1 MNFFYTFCSTHTTIG
16 NKYDIETEFLHISL
30 NYAMSI
36 NSPYISIYEW
46 YDKAHEKALPI
57 KHKYI
62 EVNVE
67 KYGKLWYDKNIK
79 AMKDKKFLTLIGIN
93 EEDELEEYVR
103 VVDSKQIKKVVLKVQ
118 DLNENE
124 MFIYH
129 ISPDED
135 EEYTRNTY
143 MYMAEKEGMALA
155 TLNIAENL
163 LQKNYAIKEIMDV
176 TGLSEEKIKE
186 LQEKKMN

>member
-1 MNFFYTFCSTHTTIG
+1 M
-16 NKYDIETEFLHISL
+16 
-30 NYAMSI
+30 
-36 NSPYISIYEW
+36 
-46 YDKAHEKALPI
+46 
-57 KHKYI
+57 
-62 EVNVE
+62 
-67 KYGKLWYDKNIK
+67 
-79 AMKDKKFLTLIGIN
+79 
-93 EEDELEEYVR
+93 
-103 VVDSKQIKKVVLKVQ
+103 Q

-124 MFIYH
+124 IFIYH

-143 MYMAEKEGMALA
+143 MYMAEKEGKKEGMALA

-163 LQKNYAIKEIMDV
+163 LQKKYAIKEIMDV